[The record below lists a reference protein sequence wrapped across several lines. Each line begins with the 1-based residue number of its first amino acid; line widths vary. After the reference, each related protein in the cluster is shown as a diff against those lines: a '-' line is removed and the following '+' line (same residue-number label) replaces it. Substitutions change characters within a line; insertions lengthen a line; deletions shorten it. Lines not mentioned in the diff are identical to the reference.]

1 MIWNLPNIISLSRL
15 IVFLPLLWLLA
26 YYEQSQWLGLV
37 LIAALVTDACD
48 GFVARRLKQVTAV
61 GARLDSIADNSLIVS
76 AIVWLLWLRPEVIQ
90 NHYGVLL
97 ATAVVM
103 WALTVAIGWIRFRRF
118 ANLHLYSDK
127 IAAVIGGVFL
137 IVSFLNGFIAWLFY
151 LATGSAI
158 LASLEGA
165 VLLLTRNRV
174 DEHMGSILR
183 PVERRRIRRLI
194 RKSCSPRKS
203 IYLAR
208 FLTIA
213 VVVLFG
219 LALSGCSIKAVV
231 VDKVGDALSESG
243 NAYASDPDIELI
255 GDASP
260 FGLKLIESLLEEAP
274 RHRNLLLAAA
284 RGFTQY
290 AFAYVQMPA
299 DDLELSDI
307 NAAYAQRSRARRL
320 YLRARDYGL
329 RGLGVTNPRI
339 AVEIRRDPK
348 NALQVT
354 QREDVPL
361 MYWTAVAW
369 GAAIGLGKDD
379 PSLLA
384 DIPAVEALINRV
396 LVLDDSF
403 QAGAA
408 HSMMI
413 SLVMAKP
420 GPESTRTSAADT
432 HFDRA
437 VELSRGLAA
446 APYIAYAEAVA
457 IPRNDK
463 ETFDA
468 KLQQAL
474 RIEKTAA
481 PQWRLVNEVYQRRA
495 HWLLT
500 NSELYFP
507 K

>member
-1 MIWNLPNIISLSRL
+1 MIWNLPNILSLSRL
-15 IVFLPLLWLLA
+15 AVFLPVLWLLA
-26 YYEQSQWLGLV
+26 CYQQPQWLGAV
-37 LIAALVTDACD
+37 LIAALATDACD
-48 GFVARRLKQVTAV
+48 GFLARRLNQVTAL

-90 NHYGVLL
+90 NRYGVLL
-97 ATAVVM
+97 TTAVAL
-103 WALTVAIGWIRFRRF
+103 WALTVAIGWIRFHRF

-137 IVSFLNGFIAWLFY
+137 VVSFLNGFIAWLFY
-151 LATGSAI
+151 LATGTAI

-174 DEHMGSILR
+174 NEHMGSIFR

-194 RKSCSPRKS
+194 RKSRLPHKS
-203 IYLAR
+203 ICPTR
-208 FLTIA
+208 FANIA

-219 LALSGCSIKAVV
+219 LTLSGCAIKAVV

-243 NAYASDPDIELI
+243 NAYASDPDIELV
-255 GDASP
+255 GAASP

-284 RGFTQY
+284 RGYTQY
-290 AFAYVQMPA
+290 AFAYVQVPA

-329 RGLGVTNPRI
+329 RGLGVTTPRI
-339 AVEIRRDPK
+339 AVDIRQDPTK
-348 NALQVT
+348 ALQKT
-354 QREDVPL
+354 KRDDVPL
-361 MYWTAVAW
+361 MYWAAAAW

-379 PSLLA
+379 PGLLA
-384 DIPAVEALINRV
+384 DIPVVEALIRRV
-396 LVLDDSF
+396 LELDDAF

-446 APYIAYAEAVA
+446 APYVAYAEAVA

-463 ETFDA
+463 KTFDA

-474 RIEKTAA
+474 QIEKMAA

-495 HWLLT
+495 RWLLT

-507 K
+507 Q